1 VMDSVA
7 FLWAETRSNSVAPG
21 SFNSEATPQMI
32 TSALGQLKAISRI
45 AFYLLVAFLV
55 IRLWQDPAGSADAT
69 VNFIGSIG
77 SFFSDAIDKLSTFVR
92 SLGD

>member
-1 VMDSVA
+1 
-7 FLWAETRSNSVAPG
+7 
-21 SFNSEATPQMI
+21 MI
-32 TSALGQLKAISRI
+32 TSALGQLKAISRV

-69 VNFIGSIG
+69 VNFVGSIG
-77 SFFSDAIDKLSTFVR
+77 SFFADAINKLSEFVR

>member
-1 VMDSVA
+1 
-7 FLWAETRSNSVAPG
+7 
-21 SFNSEATPQMI
+21 MI
-32 TSALGQLKAISRI
+32 TSALGQLKALSRV

-77 SFFSDAIDKLSTFVR
+77 SFFASAVDKLSQFVR
-92 SLGD
+92 GLGN